1 MNEIKRVH
9 FTKET
14 ENPFYLKDP
23 ILLELY
29 KKSLPPKE
37 SYYYFPK
44 GEEIII
50 YNQKKPIKSLRRI
63 FYNVPFT
70 NDEKKWLIEFKQIL
84 SSLSEIKLPDFFE
97 DYFLLFFIYASNG
110 DYKDSIKRI
119 KIFLEYDNKTFPML
133 LTPKSKIL
141 EILNKGI
148 IYSYGRDNR
157 YRPIIICQCKA
168 FQKFYKDY
176 QTEELMK
183 ATAFLLQYILNNM
196 LLPGQ
201 YETWN
206 MIINL
211 SGVSIISLPEPLK
224 RIIPELSDFFL
235 CRLYRNYL
243 IGLNFIT
250 RILYKIAV
258 NFIDKVT
265 ASKITVLD
273 NKKDPK
279 LFKEIRRDNIEEQFG
294 GTAPNMPIDI
304 ENGYFPPRM
313 PSQHFIKDEENI
325 NDILISEEEY
335 INKYKRG
342 EISERCISPFIY
354 DKLKEKEKENK
365 EEEKKIS
372 EENKSK
378 KSEVINKKLK
388 ITKINLLKKAKTQIE
403 NNFNKQNEE
412 NEKMKSLLLK
422 KKAKQR
428 ELMNFLYHGWQ
439 YDNESFVN
447 NNYYS
452 SHLNNIKIL
461 DDISRFGR
469 KKQKFF
475 SNLLLIKGKK

>member
-1 MNEIKRVH
+1 
-9 FTKET
+9 
-14 ENPFYLKDP
+14 
-23 ILLELY
+23 
-29 KKSLPPKE
+29 
-37 SYYYFPK
+37 
-44 GEEIII
+44 
-50 YNQKKPIKSLRRI
+50 
-63 FYNVPFT
+63 
-70 NDEKKWLIEFKQIL
+70 
-84 SSLSEIKLPDFFE
+84 
-97 DYFLLFFIYASNG
+97 
-110 DYKDSIKRI
+110 
-119 KIFLEYDNKTFPML
+119 
-133 LTPKSKIL
+133 
-141 EILNKGI
+141 
-148 IYSYGRDNR
+148 
-157 YRPIIICQCKA
+157 
-168 FQKFYKDY
+168 
-176 QTEELMK
+176 
-183 ATAFLLQYILNNM
+183 
-196 LLPGQ
+196 
-201 YETWN
+201 
-206 MIINL
+206 
-211 SGVSIISLPEPLK
+211 
-224 RIIPELSDFFL
+224 
-235 CRLYRNYL
+235 
-243 IGLNFIT
+243 
-250 RILYKIAV
+250 
-258 NFIDKVT
+258 
-265 ASKITVLD
+265 
-273 NKKDPK
+273 
-279 LFKEIRRDNIEEQFG
+279 
-294 GTAPNMPIDI
+294 MPIDI